1 MSALLL
7 TACGSSSSSS
17 SSTKTAAPESAA
29 PSSAAPGSAAPTAAA
44 PSATA
49 PGSAA
54 PGGATSVPADAPKTP
69 APTKAAGG
77 AAPAGAVNTVTIKGP
92 GGGTYQLEA
101 GACLGGKS
109 TSGKLVLTAVGTGS
123 TKASAIITFDG
134 AGTMNAVMT
143 MGEDDHAVVWAGEAP
158 VGAAAARTLDT
169 VTFADLPVTD
179 MAGGAATASG
189 YLKCESHDG
198 LL

>member
-17 SSTKTAAPESAA
+17 SSTKTTGPESTA
-29 PSSAAPGSAAPTAAA
+29 PSSAASGSAAPTAAA
-44 PSATA
+44 PSAT
-49 PGSAA
+49 A

-69 APTKAAGG
+69 APTKTAGG